1 MIRLILE
8 VWKEFTQSRTND
20 NGGGKALDAT
30 YWAPRDS
37 TCPGNTCLLVWKV
50 IAVLIMVAQLEDS
63 TQILS
68 SMATS
73 VKCTHINI

>member
-20 NGGGKALDAT
+20 NGGGGFGCDIL
-30 YWAPRDS
+30 APLDS
-37 TCPGNTCLLVWKV
+37 TRPGYTCLLVWKV